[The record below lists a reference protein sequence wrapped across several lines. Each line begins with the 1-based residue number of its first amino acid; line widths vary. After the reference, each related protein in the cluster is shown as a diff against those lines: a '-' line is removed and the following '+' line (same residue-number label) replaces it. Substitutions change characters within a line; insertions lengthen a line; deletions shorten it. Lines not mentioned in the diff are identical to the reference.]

1 MYTQLRAAKA
11 FSSPAVCG
19 IAEAMPLITNLFP
32 TASLLSRCDAESSRC
47 SRIHEILDYQ
57 ESEDEPTAFCN
68 RSALAPYSWG
78 IWRSGSCK
86 WLFSPSSGKTS
97 HLEVNSKNIATP
109 VDSDAYIGNPENGL
123 FFRLR
128 TATCTNR
135 GRGAVATR
143 AQAQDAAHGLSLWEF
158 RNKVR
163 RNIHGGREIL

>member
-1 MYTQLRAAKA
+1 MIKI
-11 FSSPAVCG
+11 F
-19 IAEAMPLITNLFP
+19 
-32 TASLLSRCDAESSRC
+32 D
-47 SRIHEILDYQ
+47 DQ
-57 ESEDEPTAFCN
+57 ESEEEPTAAFCN

-97 HLEVNSKNIATP
+97 DLEVDSKKIATP
-109 VDSDAYIGNPENGL
+109 VDSDAYIGNPENGW

-128 TATCTNR
+128 VATCTYR